1 MRDDVPEVST
11 DPVSLP
17 PGAAIDMTVFSQ
29 LVQAAQQ
36 AGLGVNVDAINS
48 VRDREFRDGRY
59 QRAFDVIEGLSM
71 QLQAAA
77 ARRQGELR
85 QQEMRYK
92 SGTIKM
98 SPKEWMLRQRQ
109 ETEKSQ
115 KIDRA
120 RRQFA
125 RVLDALNSLR
135 ASKIKEIEESEP
147 K

>member
-1 MRDDVPEVST
+1 
-11 DPVSLP
+11 
-17 PGAAIDMTVFSQ
+17 MTVFSQ

>member
-1 MRDDVPEVST
+1 MRDDVPEVSV
-11 DPVSLP
+11 DPVALP
-17 PGAAIDMTVFSQ
+17 PGSPIDMTVFAQ

-36 AGLGVNVDAINS
+36 TGLGVNIDAINS
-48 VRDREFRDGRY
+48 VRDREFRDGKY
-59 QRAFDVIEGLSM
+59 QRAFDVIEGLCM

-85 QQEMRYK
+85 QQETRYK
-92 SGTIKM
+92 SGALKM
-98 SPKEWMLRQRQ
+98 SPREWMQRQRQ

-135 ASKIKEIEESEP
+135 ASQAEKTEEH
-147 K
+147 

>member
-1 MRDDVPEVST
+1 MRDDVPEVPV
-11 DPVSLP
+11 DPVALP

-29 LVQAAQQ
+29 LINLAQQ
-36 AGLGVNVDAINS
+36 AGMGVNIDAIHS

-85 QQEMRYK
+85 QQEMQYK
-92 SGTIKM
+92 SGAVKM
-98 SPKEWMLRQRQ
+98 SPKEWMLCQRG
-109 ETEKSQ
+109 ETEQSQ

-135 ASKIKEIEESEP
+135 ASQIEDP
-147 K
+147 Q